1 MGIERNEAITAF
13 YFSSS
18 AAGMSSVTAACGK
31 EMLYPSKTV
40 YVVKNVLP
48 LRGLCVFLR
57 DCKDKCPNVGV
68 STLLFTV
75 FHFSTI
81 SKYV

>member
-1 MGIERNEAITAF
+1 
-13 YFSSS
+13 
-18 AAGMSSVTAACGK
+18 MSYVTVACGK

-57 DCKDKCPNVGV
+57 DHKDKCPNVV
-68 STLLFTV
+68 CQQFIWLFTSALSANMCNILT
-75 FHFSTI
+75 FTAAINLIPSNTAHW
-81 SKYV
+81 Y